1 MHGGELSPIK
11 WDAAKRHMTPLVRSW
26 PGVLEAD
33 PVMQQNMTLLSSF
46 FLLFFFLFCE
56 LAAAA
61 LFLVDGK
68 RGCHRCSD
76 EKLGPAAPSAST
88 LLTFPRPICFLQ
100 LCFPSLSPLFSPSI
114 RLISLSSHTLVSFL
128 STSLLLSTHAF
139 FPSFVFLAPT
149 HSSSYTCTPCSVLSN
164 SSHTLLFVL
173 SPLPAPSLFSH
184 FTSGSSW
191 VSGQV
196 F

>member
-46 FLLFFFLFCE
+46 FFYFSFFFFASWQPQRSSSSTGSE
-56 LAAAA
+56 AAIAA
-61 LFLVDGK
+61 RMKSSG
-68 RGCHRCSD
+68 
-76 EKLGPAAPSAST
+76 
-88 LLTFPRPICFLQ
+88 LQ
-100 LCFPSLSPLFSPSI
+100 LRLPLRFLLSLVQSVFSSSVFPLCRPFSLLPSVSFLSPP
-114 RLISLSSHTLVSFL
+114 TLSFL

-139 FPSFVFLAPT
+139 FPSFGFLAPT

-173 SPLPAPSLFSH
+173 SPLPSPSLFSH